1 MKVVTNSKKIE
12 QVLNRGVKAIYP
24 GRKVLEEAL
33 RSGKR
38 FKIYN
43 GIDPSNP
50 RIHLGN
56 ALALWKLRHFQ
67 KLGHKVILLIGD
79 FTGRIGDPSDK
90 KAMRP
95 QLSHQQVL
103 ENAKTYKK
111 QAAKILDF
119 GAKTNSC
126 EIKFNSQWLGKI
138 SNKELIE
145 LASHF
150 TVQRLIER
158 DLFQRRLKEK
168 KPIGLHEFLYPLYQG
183 YDSVAMNVDM
193 EVGGDDQTFNM
204 LVGRDLMKSYRK
216 KEKFVLTVP
225 LLEGT
230 DGRKM
235 SKSWGNVINI
245 ADSAGDMFG
254 KIMSLPDNLIVK
266 YFTLCTDV
274 SLKEINVTEKK
285 LKSGEINP
293 KDAKIKLGREIVS
306 LYHGKERAR
315 IAEEE
320 FERIFKKKKLPRA
333 IARVKIKEKKVR
345 VLDLLVKTKLTPSKS
360 EAKRLVLQGGVK
372 IDGKTE
378 QDWRRIVEIK
388 KDRVIQVG
396 KRKFIKLV
404 D

>member
-1 MKVVTNSKKIE
+1 MKIVTNPKKIE
-12 QVLNRGVKAIYP
+12 QALSRGVKAIYP
-24 GRKVLEEAL
+24 SRKALEKAL
-33 RSGKR
+33 RRGKR
-38 FKIYN
+38 LRIYN

-50 RIHLGN
+50 KIHLGN
-56 ALALWKLRHFQ
+56 ALALWKMRHFQ
-67 KLGHKVILLIGD
+67 KLGHKIILLIGD

-95 QLSHQQVL
+95 QLSHRQVL

-119 GAKTNSC
+119 GVKINSC
-126 EIKFNSQWLGKI
+126 EIKFNSQWLDKI
-138 SNKELIE
+138 NNKELIE
-145 LASHF
+145 LASRF

-168 KPIGLHEFLYPLYQG
+168 KPIGLHEFLYPIYQG

-245 ADSAGDMFG
+245 TDSAGDMFG

-266 YFTLCTDV
+266 YFTLCTEV
-274 SLKEINVTEKK
+274 SSKEIRMIEKR
-285 LKSGEINP
+285 LKSSKVNP
-293 KDAKIKLGREIVS
+293 KDVKIKLGREIVS
-306 LYHGKERAR
+306 VYHGKEKAR
-315 IAEEE
+315 VAEEE
-320 FERIFKKKKLPRA
+320 FERVFKKKKLPRN
-333 IARVKIKEKKVR
+333 ITRFKVREKKIS
-345 VLDLLVKTKLTPSKS
+345 LLNLLVKAKLTPSKS
-360 EAKRLVLQGGVK
+360 EAKRLVLQRGVK
-372 IDGKTE
+372 IDGKIE
-378 QDWRRIVEIK
+378 QGWRRMVEIK

-396 KRKFIKLV
+396 KRKFIKLIN
-404 D
+404 